1 MSNVKE
7 ETAVKQCARCNGKS
21 SKQWFK
27 VSGLTVGLECKQEV
41 ETVAKSTGKKG
52 DSLLTVVRSDYKA
65 MMRRTT
71 VTGMIL
77 IGMLSLDDM
86 IVKGKI
92 TVDQFLA
99 CAKKRYRGDD
109 AKNIVKALKDQ

>member
-1 MSNVKE
+1 MKTEVE
-7 ETAVKQCARCNGKS
+7 EKRCARCNGRS

-27 VSGLTVGLECKQEV
+27 VNNLTVGLECKQEV
-41 ETVAKSTGKKG
+41 ESLAKSTGKKG
-52 DSLLTVVRSDYKA
+52 EQLLEVVRDEYKS
-65 MMRRTT
+65 MMRQTT

-77 IGMLSLDDM
+77 IDMLDLKAM
-86 IVKGKI
+86 IDKNKI

-109 AKNIVKALKDQ
+109 AKKIVKALKEK